1 MLQHS
6 MIRPC
11 AHANAH
17 RSAGFSP
24 RRQAS
29 RRILCILF
37 GCVPRGRVEED
48 VPFALTAVLFGLI
61 VLATHFI
68 QGITG
73 FGCTVL
79 AMPFCILLTGIDTA
93 RPVLTVLALILDV
106 YLLVVSW
113 KHVDRRQ
120 YLRILAFVLP
130 GLPIGMI
137 AYNVLPQT
145 TLMHILAIFMV
156 VVGIQGLVTQF
167 RPGRG
172 TPRPWP
178 AWLLNTL
185 LFIGGAMQGAFTS
198 GGPPVII
205 YATQKL
211 KDKASFRAT
220 LVAIWTTLN
229 VFIIADIVLRH
240 KLAGEPGRLVLT
252 SLPFL
257 ALGALLGDI
266 AHHHISGERF
276 IQLIYAVLLI
286 SAVFMVL

>member
-1 MLQHS
+1 
-6 MIRPC
+6 
-11 AHANAH
+11 
-17 RSAGFSP
+17 
-24 RRQAS
+24 
-29 RRILCILF
+29 
-37 GCVPRGRVEED
+37 
-48 VPFALTAVLFGLI
+48 
-61 VLATHFI
+61 
-68 QGITG
+68 
-73 FGCTVL
+73 
-79 AMPFCILLTGIDTA
+79 
-93 RPVLTVLALILDV
+93 
-106 YLLVVSW
+106 
-113 KHVDRRQ
+113 
-120 YLRILAFVLP
+120 RILAFVLP
-130 GLPIGMI
+130 GLPIGMV
-137 AYNVLPQT
+137 AYNVLPRT

-172 TPRPWP
+172 TPQPWP
-178 AWLLNTL
+178 VWLLNIL

-229 VFIIADIVLRH
+229 VFIIADIVVRH
-240 KLAGEPGRLVLT
+240 KLAGVPGKLVLT

-266 AHHHISGERF
+266 AHHRISGERF
-276 IQLIYAVLLI
+276 TQLIYAVLLI

>member
-1 MLQHS
+1 M
-6 MIRPC
+6 
-11 AHANAH
+11 
-17 RSAGFSP
+17 
-24 RRQAS
+24 
-29 RRILCILF
+29 
-37 GCVPRGRVEED
+37 
-48 VPFALTAVLFGLI
+48 PFVATAVLFGLV

-73 FGCTVL
+73 FGCAVL

-93 RPVLTVLALILDV
+93 RPVLTVLALVLDV
-106 YLLVVSW
+106 YLLAVSW
-113 KHVDRRQ
+113 KHVNWRQ

-130 GLPIGMI
+130 GLPVGMV
-137 AYNVLPQT
+137 AYNILPET
-145 TLMHILAIFMV
+145 TLMHILAVFMV

-167 RPGRG
+167 RPNRG
-172 TPRPWP
+172 APRPWP
-178 AWLLNTL
+178 AWLLDSL

-229 VFIIADIVLRH
+229 VFIITDIVVRH
-240 KLAGEPGRLVLT
+240 KLDGVPGKLVLT

-266 AHHHISGERF
+266 AHRHISGERF
-276 IQLIYAVLLI
+276 TRLIYAVLLI

>member
-1 MLQHS
+1 M
-6 MIRPC
+6 
-11 AHANAH
+11 
-17 RSAGFSP
+17 
-24 RRQAS
+24 
-29 RRILCILF
+29 
-37 GCVPRGRVEED
+37 
-48 VPFALTAVLFGLI
+48 PFAATAVLFGLV

-73 FGCTVL
+73 FGCAVL

-93 RPVLTVLALILDV
+93 RPVLTVLALVLDV

-113 KHVDRRQ
+113 KYIDWRQ
-120 YLRILAFVLP
+120 YLLILAFVLP
-130 GLPIGMI
+130 GLPIGMV
-137 AYNVLPQT
+137 AYNVLPRT

-156 VVGIQGLVTQF
+156 VVGIQGLATQF
-167 RPGRG
+167 RRG
-172 TPRPWP
+172 SGTSRPWP
-178 AWLLNTL
+178 AWFLDSL

-211 KDKASFRAT
+211 KDKAKFRAT

-229 VFIIADIVLRH
+229 VFIIADIVARH
-240 KLAGEPGRLVLT
+240 RLAGIPGKLILT

-266 AHHHISGERF
+266 AHRRISGERF
-276 IQLIYAVLLI
+276 TRLIYAVLLL

>member
-1 MLQHS
+1 
-6 MIRPC
+6 
-11 AHANAH
+11 
-17 RSAGFSP
+17 
-24 RRQAS
+24 
-29 RRILCILF
+29 
-37 GCVPRGRVEED
+37 VEES

-73 FGCTVL
+73 FGCAVL

-113 KHVDRRQ
+113 KHVDWRQ

-156 VVGIQGLVTQF
+156 VVGVQGLVTRF
-167 RPGRG
+167 RPGKA

>member
-1 MLQHS
+1 
-6 MIRPC
+6 
-11 AHANAH
+11 
-17 RSAGFSP
+17 
-24 RRQAS
+24 
-29 RRILCILF
+29 
-37 GCVPRGRVEED
+37 VEEN

-73 FGCTVL
+73 FGCAVL

-93 RPVLTVLALILDV
+93 RPVLTVLALVLDV

-113 KHVDRRQ
+113 RHVDWRQ
-120 YLRILAFVLP
+120 YLRILTFVLP
-130 GLPIGMI
+130 GLPIGMV
-137 AYNVLPQT
+137 AYNVLPRT
-145 TLMHILAIFMV
+145 TLMHILAVFMV

-172 TPRPWP
+172 TPRTWP
-178 AWLLNTL
+178 VWLLDIL
-185 LFIGGAMQGAFTS
+185 LFIGGAMHGAFTS
-198 GGPPVII
+198 GGPFVII

-229 VFIIADIVLRH
+229 MFIIVDIVVRH
-240 KLAGEPGRLVLT
+240 KLAGVPGRLVLT

-257 ALGALLGDI
+257 VLGALLGDI
-266 AHHHISGERF
+266 AHHRISGERF
-276 IQLIYAVLLI
+276 TQLIYAVLVI
-286 SAVFMVL
+286 SAIFMVL

>member
-1 MLQHS
+1 M
-6 MIRPC
+6 
-11 AHANAH
+11 
-17 RSAGFSP
+17 
-24 RRQAS
+24 
-29 RRILCILF
+29 
-37 GCVPRGRVEED
+37 
-48 VPFALTAVLFGLI
+48 PFVVIAVLFGLI

-68 QGITG
+68 QGVTG
-73 FGCTVL
+73 FGCAVL

-93 RPVLTVLALILDV
+93 RPVLTVLALLLDV

-113 KHVDRRQ
+113 KHVDWRQ
-120 YLRILAFVLP
+120 YLLILAFVLP
-130 GLPIGMI
+130 GLPIGMV
-137 AYNVLPQT
+137 AYNILPRT

-156 VVGIQGLVTQF
+156 VVGVQGLLTQF

-172 TPRPWP
+172 MPRKWP
-178 AWLLNTL
+178 AWLLNSL

-205 YATQKL
+205 YATQQL

-229 VFIIADIVLRH
+229 VFIVADIVARH
-240 KLAGEPGRLVLT
+240 KLAGVPGKLVLT

-266 AHHHISGERF
+266 AHHRISGERF
-276 IQLIYAVLLI
+276 TQLIYVVLLV
-286 SAVFMVL
+286 SAGFMFL

>member
-1 MLQHS
+1 M
-6 MIRPC
+6 
-11 AHANAH
+11 
-17 RSAGFSP
+17 
-24 RRQAS
+24 
-29 RRILCILF
+29 
-37 GCVPRGRVEED
+37 
-48 VPFALTAVLFGLI
+48 PFALTAVLFGLI

-73 FGCTVL
+73 FGCAVL

-93 RPVLTVLALILDV
+93 RPVLTVLALVLDV
-106 YLLVVSW
+106 YLLVISW
-113 KHVDRRQ
+113 RHVDWRQ

-130 GLPIGMI
+130 GLPVGMV
-137 AYNVLPQT
+137 AYNILPRT
-145 TLMHILAIFMV
+145 TLMHILAVFMV
-156 VVGIQGLVTQF
+156 VVGIQGLATQF
-167 RPGRG
+167 RPGRH
-172 TPRPWP
+172 TARPWP
-178 AWLLNTL
+178 AWLLAGL
-185 LFIGGAMQGAFTS
+185 LFIGGAVQGAFTS

-229 VFIIADIVLRH
+229 VFIIADIVVRH
-240 KLAGEPGRLVLT
+240 KLTGVSGRLVLT

-276 IQLIYAVLLI
+276 TKLIYGVLLV
-286 SAVFMVL
+286 SAIFMIL

>member
-1 MLQHS
+1 
-6 MIRPC
+6 
-11 AHANAH
+11 
-17 RSAGFSP
+17 
-24 RRQAS
+24 
-29 RRILCILF
+29 
-37 GCVPRGRVEED
+37 VEED

-73 FGCTVL
+73 FGCAVL

-93 RPVLTVLALILDV
+93 RPVLTVLALILDI

-113 KHVDRRQ
+113 RHVDWRK

-137 AYNVLPQT
+137 AYNVLPRT
-145 TLMHILAIFMV
+145 TLMHILAVFMV
-156 VVGIQGLVTQF
+156 IVGVQGLVTQF
-167 RPGRG
+167 RPSRNM
-172 TPRPWP
+172 PRPWP
-178 AWLLNTL
+178 AWLLDSL
-185 LFIGGAMQGAFTS
+185 LFIGGAAQGAFTS

-205 YATQKL
+205 YATQQL

-229 VFIIADIVLRH
+229 VFIIADIVVRH
-240 KLAGEPGRLVLT
+240 KLAGLPGRLVLT

-257 ALGALLGDI
+257 TLGALLGDV
-266 AHHHISGERF
+266 AHRRISGERF
-276 IQLIYAVLLI
+276 TQLIYVVLVI
-286 SAVFMVL
+286 SAVFMIL